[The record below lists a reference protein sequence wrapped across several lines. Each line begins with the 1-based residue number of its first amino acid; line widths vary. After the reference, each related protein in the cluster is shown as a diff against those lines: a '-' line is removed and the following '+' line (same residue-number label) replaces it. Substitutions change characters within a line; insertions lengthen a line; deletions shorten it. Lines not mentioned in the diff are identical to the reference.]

1 MAKLNLT
8 TGEFADLMIVFL
20 FDAMVN
26 PEDVIVDN
34 ERFHELVHKMDKM
47 GIKPNLTKYFLD
59 MNATERLQYK
69 RMKRTLEP
77 GATTKSVIEIN
88 PPDVKIQKKSGL
100 SKIAKTVLKKL
111 ILQGEIVPSDQELII
126 ELKDLMEG
134 ENNG

>member
-26 PEDVIVDN
+26 PDEVIIDN
-34 ERFHELVHKMDKM
+34 AKFHELVHKMEKM

-59 MNATERLQYK
+59 MDANDRLQYK

-77 GATTKSVIEIN
+77 GATTKSVIEVN
-88 PPDVKIQKKSGL
+88 PPDVKVKKKSGL
-100 SKIAKTVLKKL
+100 TKMAKTVLKKL
-111 ILQGEIVPSDQELII
+111 ILQGEIKPSDQELII
-126 ELKDLMEG
+126 ELKDLMEE